1 MTEHD
6 DVAEATTER
15 ERELQLEVG
24 RLTAELNMVRG
35 EEPTVATSRF
45 LAMAAAT
52 VDQAVAAARR
62 EADEIVEEICAQA
75 ELRRDE
81 ATRVAAEAEALA
93 VAKRAEADDAQSVID
108 AAHSEAKSIQLSAE
122 IEAERW
128 AEGERAKVAEQ
139 VAAELAKVDVVREEL
154 MEEQVS
160 LEGYHQVLKGRVQD
174 LAETMVSF
182 MSNQPSVGAV
192 ATMESLLPGSTDE
205 PVAVADRPEV
215 AAEQI
220 LDVPESSIDEIPDGP
235 PAPTV
240 APEAPAP
247 VAEAEVAPVDP
258 LAAQH
263 EVAEPAPVA
272 ESVAPE
278 PEAFVAPAPPVAP
291 EPVAPAYV
299 APAATIVEPSTLSA
313 DPIPVAAPVASA
325 PEMSVAAPVDDVAET
340 EQFETDDSGEKRSIK
355 GLFSRATA
363 EEAEATEP
371 VAAPAAPLAEAAAP
385 VAPPVAAPVAD
396 SFTSGLAAALE
407 GSAADRAHAEEGTTD
422 FGGIAKQADPV
433 EDAPKPTLFGM
444 LGSRLR
450 QDAAAEDPNAGPP
463 VVEAAPVEPA
473 PVAAAPAA
481 IGDDSDDRAFLQ
493 FIGGDDEPD
502 PSRDWLL
509 RPEEG

>member
-24 RLTAELNMVRG
+24 RLTAELNMLRG

-75 ELRRDE
+75 EVRRDE

-128 AEGERAKVAEQ
+128 TEAERARVAD
-139 VAAELAKVDVVREEL
+139 ELAVEMGKLDQVRAGL
-154 MEEQVS
+154 LEEQAS
-160 LEGYHQVLKGRVQD
+160 LEGYHQILKGRVQD

-192 ATMESLLPGSTDE
+192 ATMESLLPGGSAE
-205 PVAVADRPEV
+205 PVDTLERAEMD
-215 AAEQI
+215 AEQI
-220 LDVPESSIDEIPDGP
+220 VDVPESAIDEIPDGP
-235 PAPTV
+235 PADFV
-240 APEAPAP
+240 APAAAVPIPETEPTPPIVHQAEAPAPAPEAFEAPAPAP
-247 VAEAEVAPVDP
+247 VAEHTAPT
-258 LAAQH
+258 AH
-263 EVAEPAPVA
+263 AEP
-272 ESVAPE
+272 
-278 PEAFVAPAPPVAP
+278 FTAP
-291 EPVAPAYV
+291 EPVAAA
-299 APAATIVEPSTLSA
+299 APE
-313 DPIPVAAPVASA
+313 PVAAAAPDSTTAPVAEPTPPSA
-325 PEMSVAAPVDDVAET
+325 PDAGETKSV
-340 EQFETDDSGEKRSIK
+340 K
-355 GLFSRATA
+355 GLFARATV
-363 EEAEATEP
+363 EETEATEP
-371 VAAPAAPLAEAAAP
+371 VAAPIAPP
-385 VAPPVAAPVAD
+385 VEPVAAPVEAAPATD
-396 SFTSGLAAALE
+396 SFKSGLAAAIA
-407 GSAADRAHAEEGTTD
+407 GSAPESPLAAPVSAPQVDADAD
-422 FGGIAKQADPV
+422 IAKQTAPV
-433 EDAPKPTLFGM
+433 EGAAKPTLFGM

-450 QDAAAEDPNAGPP
+450 QDAAADPAEADATPP
-463 VVEAAPVEPA
+463 VVEAAAPA
-473 PVAAAPAA
+473 PVAAAAVPSA
-481 IGDDSDDRAFLQ
+481 DDSDDRAFMQ